1 MDKGLVSGLFTDG
14 GSVAKKITEDM
25 VWPEWVDELG
35 NTYRPGDIVAIAI
48 INGRSPQMI
57 IAKVDRINK
66 VNSYGEEIMTNKSF
80 VLDEPVRHERECFV
94 MQRRNEPRNLYYD
107 RYYAERDS
115 THVCEPSCTEWW
127 QTEEVRN
134 VPSCTVKATPIA
146 DLRGFG
152 RTRNHDG
159 KAKSNTY
166 SIPENIIFIEKGS

>member
-1 MDKGLVSGLFTDG
+1 
-14 GSVAKKITEDM
+14 M

-57 IAKVDRINK
+57 IARVDRINR
-66 VNSYGEEIMTNKSF
+66 VNSYGEEITANKTF
-80 VLDEPVRHERECFV
+80 LLDEPIRHNRECYYV
-94 MQRRNEPRNLYYD
+94 KQKARSSYYD
-107 RYYAERDS
+107 RYSYDRYE
-115 THVCEPSCTEWW
+115 THVCNPSCTEWI
-127 QTEEVRN
+127 QTTEVKK
-134 VPSCTVKATPIA
+134 VPSCTVKATPLA

-152 RTRNHDG
+152 RSTNHDG

>member
-1 MDKGLVSGLFTDG
+1 MT
-14 GSVAKKITEDM
+14 KKITEDM
-25 VWPEWVDELG
+25 VWPEWTDELG
-35 NTYRPGDIVAIAI
+35 NTYKPGDIVAIAI

-57 IAKVDRINK
+57 IARVDRINR
-66 VNSYGEEIMTNKSF
+66 VNSYGEELFRNKEF
-80 VLDEPVRHERECFV
+80 KLDEPIRRERECFILKRKS
-94 MQRRNEPRNLYYD
+94 QPSAYYD

-127 QTEEVRN
+127 QTDEVRK

-152 RTRNHDG
+152 RSRNHDG

-166 SIPENIIFIEKGS
+166 SIPENIIFIEKG